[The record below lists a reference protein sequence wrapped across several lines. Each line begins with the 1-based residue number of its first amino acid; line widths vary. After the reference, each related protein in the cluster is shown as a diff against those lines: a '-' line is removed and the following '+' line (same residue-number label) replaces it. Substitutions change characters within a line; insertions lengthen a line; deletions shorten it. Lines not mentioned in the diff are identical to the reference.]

1 MFRTKPISFNT
12 TTPKLPKIDHLLING
27 IVVNHLELSL
37 GTIGFE
43 ILRIIEVKGIK
54 NLLKKNHI
62 QNSFIETIK

>member
-1 MFRTKPISFNT
+1 MFRTKPVSFNT
-12 TTPKLPKIDHLLING
+12 TMPKLSKIDHLLING

-43 ILRIIEVKGIK
+43 ILRTIEVKGIK